1 MCRQCTVNSIASNGN
16 RKRMKRINVTIV
28 NKAGLHARAAS
39 RLATLC
45 NRFESSIKVGT
56 DKLVDG
62 KSILSLMM
70 LAAGKGTKLD
80 VIADG
85 VDECAALEAIREL
98 IANRFDEG
106 E

>member
-1 MCRQCTVNSIASNGN
+1 MISS
-16 RKRMKRINVTIV
+16 TITIC

-39 RLATLC
+39 RMVSFTSTFRSA
-45 NRFESSIKVGT
+45 IKVGE

-70 LAAGKGTKLD
+70 LAASKGTVLNLIIEGD
-80 VIADG
+80 
-85 VDECAALEAIREL
+85 DEQAALDAVTAL
-98 IANRFDEG
+98 VNNRFDES

>member
-1 MCRQCTVNSIASNGN
+1 
-16 RKRMKRINVTIV
+16 MKKISVIIN

-45 NRFESSIKVGT
+45 SQFESSIKVGK

-70 LAAGKGTKLD
+70 LAASKGTELD
-80 VIADG
+80 VIAEG
-85 VDECAALEAIREL
+85 TDECAALEAIREL